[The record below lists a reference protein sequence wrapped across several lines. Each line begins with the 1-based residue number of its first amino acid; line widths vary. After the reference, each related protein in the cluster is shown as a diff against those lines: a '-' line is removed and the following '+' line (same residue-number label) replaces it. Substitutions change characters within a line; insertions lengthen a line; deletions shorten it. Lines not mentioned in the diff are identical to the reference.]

1 MLKHFTQSLRIE
13 IAPQGLRLLRV
24 RRWGGADAQ
33 VLAEQALPGAPL
45 AAQALADVLPGA
57 LAALLEGQD
66 CARMAARFVLS
77 DELVR
82 LWQVM
87 PPAQAAR
94 LADLEGAAALR
105 FHTLYGETPAAWH
118 VSADWNTS
126 APFMAAAIPR
136 ALKAAIESAAA
147 RHGLTVAAIVPHFVA
162 AWNRH
167 ARALK
172 GGAWFGVAHGA
183 VLALAACEEGQ
194 LRAVRHLPVPHGADH
209 YWLTQV
215 AQREALLLGLQAPAL
230 IQLSGEVP
238 PALAK
243 PAASDKHI
251 ATTARG
257 AAA

>member
-1 MLKHFTQSLRIE
+1 MLKHFTQSLRVDVT
-13 IAPQGLRLLRV
+13 PQAMRLLRV
-24 RRWGGADAQ
+24 RRWGNAAPEL
-33 VLAEQALPGAPL
+33 LAEQSL
-45 AAQALADVLPGA
+45 AGQPAEALPGA
-57 LAALLEGQD
+57 LAVLLAGQD
-66 CARMAARFVLS
+66 VAGMAVCFVLS

-82 LWQVM
+82 MWQVQ
-87 PPAQAAR
+87 PPVQAAR

-118 VSADWNTS
+118 ISADWNAS

-136 ALKAAIESAAA
+136 LLKATIENAAGQQ
-147 RHGLTVAAIVPHFVA
+147 GLTVTAIVPHFVA

-172 GGAWFGVAHGA
+172 HGAWFGVVQSG

-194 LRAVRHLPVPHGADH
+194 LRAVRHVALPHGADH
-209 YWLTQV
+209 YWLTQT
-215 AQREALLLGLQAPAL
+215 AQREALLLSLQPPAL

-238 PALAK
+238 PLLAK
-243 PAASDKHI
+243 PASSDKHI
-251 ATTARG
+251 ATSALG